1 METLFVRK
9 QETIK
14 AIEIT
19 ESITSIRLHSF
30 FKDLGFEL
38 TYMNKTK
45 IKPFLSELEQLE
57 LVLCDSEKFE
67 STIRC
72 FYNEYICLQDE
83 AFVVK
88 TKAEFE
94 REFEPIEPILDN
106 LAYQL
111 SLMG

>member
-1 METLFVRK
+1 MRFRTRPTLVEAFEMKPELSEYRIEMLFKALGYKLVG
-9 QETIK
+9 IK
-14 AIEIT
+14 KE
-19 ESITSIRLHSF
+19 
-30 FKDLGFEL
+30 
-38 TYMNKTK
+38 N
-45 IKPFLSELEQLE
+45 IKPFLSQLE
-57 LVLCDSEKFE
+57 IMEFTVINSEKRL